1 MRKRQLFWISTAT
14 LLVAL
19 LVITGCA
26 RGPLSVFFRR
36 TKEPAPPVEVS
47 KLPTPPTVQRPG
59 TIEEIVVLEE
69 REVRGVSFEPAR
81 DLEMIHF
88 EFDESKITEDARSK
102 LEENAEIIK
111 QNPGAVVQIQGH
123 CDERGT
129 NEYNIALGQRRVRAT
144 RDYLI
149 KLGVDAGCLVTIS
162 YGEESPL
169 DPRHNEEAWA
179 KNRRAQFGTAQQ

>member
-1 MRKRQLFWISTAT
+1 
-14 LLVAL
+14 
-19 LVITGCA
+19 
-26 RGPLSVFFRR
+26 LSVFFRR
-36 TKEPAPPVEVS
+36 EEPAPPVVVS
-47 KLPTPPTVQRPG
+47 KPPTPTPVPPG

-88 EFDESKITEDARSK
+88 EFDESRITEEARSK